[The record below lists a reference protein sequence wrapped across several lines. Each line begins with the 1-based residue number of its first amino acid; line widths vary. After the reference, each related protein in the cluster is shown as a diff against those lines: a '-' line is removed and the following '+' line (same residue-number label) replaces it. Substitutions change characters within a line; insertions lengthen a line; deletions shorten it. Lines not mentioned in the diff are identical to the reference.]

1 MKSEYGDIK
10 LNTKDYIAWDNIE
23 IETSALPFEEH
34 IYNSNIK
41 EDIDIPKFSK
51 KYSKE
56 DVFMLTHDFFATLD
70 KEIFKKFLSAFKIRN
85 NNVIFTKKDLKDA
98 EGFTSIKNG
107 NIYITVN
114 QKNTIEDVY
123 TLGHE
128 YGHALSMISNSEGV
142 KIYYYGEIES
152 KFLELLS
159 CFYLMKIINDDE
171 TANLINSYCA
181 GSQCMNDQT
190 LLKYQIYDFMNNEG
204 IFPYDNLLYKKIYQ
218 NIISKRGF
226 DYTEG
231 NKVIKF
237 IYSNPFTY
245 QASYSISDLYV
256 YGLYDIYLN
265 DPEKAFYLY
274 KRILCKNNKSK
285 EYLESIGVPIS
296 YGENVRKLIRKKD
309 DNE

>member
-10 LNTKDYIAWDNIE
+10 LNTKDYIAWDNSE
-23 IETSALPFEEH
+23 IERRALSFKEH

-285 EYLESIGVPIS
+285 VYLESIGVPIS

>member
-23 IETSALPFEEH
+23 IERKALPFKEH

-285 EYLESIGVPIS
+285 KYLESIGVPIS